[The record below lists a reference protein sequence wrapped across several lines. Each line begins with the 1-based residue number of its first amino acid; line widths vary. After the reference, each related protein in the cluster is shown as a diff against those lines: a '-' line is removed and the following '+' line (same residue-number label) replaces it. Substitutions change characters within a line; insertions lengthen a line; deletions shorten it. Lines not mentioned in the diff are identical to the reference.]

1 MKNVMTQSDVQEMI
15 TEILEV
21 ERIGPVEPVVEPK
34 EFFGEAELEPI
45 SEIKTFEP
53 EEIDEAAS
61 DQMQKHAKVI
71 YKMTDYND
79 HQGALLYLA
88 QKVLKD
94 KRFTKITKALQDL
107 HNALGGMPPELGS
120 FRSKFL
126 YPVLM
131 DLAKKKLSPEDFDAI
146 HNSF

>member
-1 MKNVMTQSDVQEMI
+1 MKNIMTQNDVQEMI

-21 ERIGPVEPVVEPK
+21 ERVGPVEPVIEEPMEPVE
-34 EFFGEAELEPI
+34 ELEPI

-61 DQMQKHAKVI
+61 DQMQKHAKII

-94 KRFTKITKALQDL
+94 KRLTRIAKALQEL
-107 HNALGGMPPELGS
+107 HSALGGMPPELGS
-120 FRSKFL
+120 FRSKYL

-131 DLAKKKLSPEDFDAI
+131 DLAKKKLSPEDYELI